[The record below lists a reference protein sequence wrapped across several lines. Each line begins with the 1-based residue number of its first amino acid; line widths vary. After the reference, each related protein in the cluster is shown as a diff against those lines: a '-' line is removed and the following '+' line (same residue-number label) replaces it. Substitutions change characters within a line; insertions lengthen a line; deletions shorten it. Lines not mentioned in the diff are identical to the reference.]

1 MRKTE
6 NIRKKNG
13 ILSEVLVMVDNV
25 PLGGS
30 VEQILLGINPD
41 IVESIEFTN
50 RINVLYGSQGASG
63 VISIYTKQ
71 ASNENYV
78 AKSNFQK
85 ILLTGYSFNNSFKF
99 PDYLKSEIDKSI
111 ADYRSTIY
119 WNPDVVPDSGKETT
133 VISLFA
139 SDLAG
144 KYRIAMEGVTSK
156 GVTVSCVYFIV
167 VAE

>member
-1 MRKTE
+1 MDKGYGNLLYSIQGLIPGLLVRQVKIKGETDRWVVYTSRGATSSIS
-6 NIRKKNG
+6 NSN
-13 ILSEVLVMVDNV
+13 EVLVMVDNV

-78 AKSNFQK
+78 AK
-85 ILLTGYSFNNSFKF
+85 
-99 PDYLKSEIDKSI
+99 
-111 ADYRSTIY
+111 
-119 WNPDVVPDSGKETT
+119 V
-133 VISLFA
+133 
-139 SDLAG
+139 
-144 KYRIAMEGVTSK
+144 
-156 GVTVSCVYFIV
+156 
-167 VAE
+167 